1 MSKSNK
7 ELATEIVI
15 AQIQAQSIIKMDQ
28 IHTGS
33 VIKADSVCN
42 LLKMYYNTLES
53 PSNKTE

>member
-1 MSKSNK
+1 MGKSSK
-7 ELATEIVI
+7 ELAAEIVI

-33 VIKADSVCN
+33 VITSDSVCN

-53 PSNKTE
+53 LGNKTE